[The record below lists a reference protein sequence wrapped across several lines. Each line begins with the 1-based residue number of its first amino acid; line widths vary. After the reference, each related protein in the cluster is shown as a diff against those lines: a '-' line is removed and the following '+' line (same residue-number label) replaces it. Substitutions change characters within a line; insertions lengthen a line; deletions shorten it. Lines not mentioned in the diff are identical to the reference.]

1 MTLKR
6 TTIGFGVVILGA
18 MLFAAFQ
25 VLSDGSSPAPS
36 TGMIE
41 RQAVPE
47 EITPDNTFTTPA
59 DAAIAKA
66 REVGI
71 EEPRADRFVLI
82 FADEETVDLRVR
94 VNGVD
99 CAWFGVVGLVQ
110 EGKIGWSNAG
120 SGDGRPCD

>member
-6 TTIGFGVVILGA
+6 TRTGVGVVILGA
-18 MLFAAFQ
+18 VLFAAFQ
-25 VLSDGSSPAPS
+25 LLSDGPSPAPS
-36 TGMIE
+36 TGMTE

-47 EITPDNTFTTPA
+47 EITPDNTFTSPA
-59 DAAIAKA
+59 EAAIAKA

-71 EEPRADRFVLI
+71 EEPHADRFVLI

-110 EGKIGWSNAG
+110 EGKIGWGNAG
-120 SGDGRPCD
+120 SGDGQPCD

>member
-1 MTLKR
+1 
-6 TTIGFGVVILGA
+6 

-25 VLSDGSSPAPS
+25 VLSDGSSSAPS

-41 RQAVPE
+41 RQAIPG
-47 EITPDNTFTTPA
+47 EITPDNIFTSPA

-82 FADEETVDLRVR
+82 FADDETVDLRVR

-110 EGKIGWSNAG
+110 AGKIGWGHAG
-120 SGDGRPCD
+120 SGDGQPCD